1 MKKQE
6 ENNQTNFLYDEQGE
20 QEVSE
25 QIMES
30 YNSGVIEQSQNE
42 KNVKE
47 QTS

>member
-1 MKKQE
+1 MKKKE
-6 ENNQTNFLYDEQGE
+6 ENNQTNFSYDEQGE

-30 YNSGVIEQSQNE
+30 YNSGVIEQAQNE
-42 KNVKE
+42 KNGRE